1 MQRALPVLAMLAAA
15 LAGISCQSLK
25 PTQADLW
32 EEKHLAFRAEPK
44 WKGKSFVNEEVDALL
59 TPETASIRISIPEQR
74 GLLLYNGE
82 HVAVD
87 FPVATG
93 RRAFPTKPGDYNVLA
108 KEPSHHS
115 NLYGKYI
122 DATTK
127 DVLESDVDV
136 TQDPKPEGALFVGSP
151 MPYFLRLTNA
161 GLGMHVGRV
170 PGYPV
175 SHGCIRVPS
184 GIMPRIYRKMPL
196 GAPVSVIAASFGLPE
211 PTPKAKAKAQA
222 VVSARQRDPA
232 KPQPRASL

>member
-1 MQRALPVLAMLAAA
+1 MLRALPALAVLAAA

-25 PTQADLW
+25 PTQASLW
-32 EEKHLAFRAEPK
+32 QQQHLAFRAQPK

-59 TPETASIRISIPEQR
+59 TPATTSIRISIPEQR
-74 GLLLYNGE
+74 GLLLYQGE
-82 HVAVD
+82 HVAID

-108 KEPSHHS
+108 KETRHHS

-122 DATTK
+122 DPTTK
-127 DVLESDVDV
+127 DVLAADVDV
-136 TQDPKPEGALFVGSP
+136 TRDPKPEGALFVGSP

-184 GIMPRIYRKMPL
+184 GVMPRIYRKMPL
-196 GAPVSVIAASFGLPE
+196 GAPVSVIATSFDLPE
-211 PTPKAKAKAQA
+211 PNPKAKA
-222 VVSARQRDPA
+222 VVSARRRDPA
-232 KPQPRASL
+232 KPRPRASL

>member
-1 MQRALPVLAMLAAA
+1 MNPALRALTVLAVASAA
-15 LAGISCQSLK
+15 ISCQSIK

-32 EEKHLAFRAEPK
+32 EQQHLAFRAEPK
-44 WKGKSFVNEEVDALL
+44 WKGRSFVNEEVDALL
-59 TPETASIRISIPEQR
+59 TPATTSIKISLPEQR
-74 GLLLYNGE
+74 GVLLYKGE

-93 RRAFPTKPGDYNVLA
+93 RRSFPTKPGDYNVLA

-115 NLYGKYI
+115 NLYGKYV

-127 DVLESDVDV
+127 EVLASDVDV

-184 GIMPRIYRKMPL
+184 GIMPRIYRKVPL
-196 GAPVSVIAASFGLPE
+196 GTPVSVMAESFNLPE
-211 PTPKAKAKAQA
+211 PTSKAKAKPQA
-222 VVSARQRDPA
+222 VVSAR
-232 KPQPRASL
+232 